1 MRPILVTMN
10 PAMEREREPLA
21 ARGEPRIVMLSEIH
35 RERASLTSN
44 LSDAGAVVEEVA
56 DVPAILARLDRE
68 PMPDLVVIGWETQG
82 VAGTEVLQQVRNL
95 GSGVSVLV
103 LGGAQVA
110 SDETGID
117 LDGSLPSLAKSLE
130 VLVAT
135 ASGGES
141 GTAPVVARAGRS
153 GIMELNLDACRAYWN
168 GQRVDLSL
176 TEFRVVSRMAASPG
190 VDFSHR
196 DIYDMIK
203 GEGVVSGRGEAGYR
217 GNVRAAIKRIR
228 RKFTRLDQTF
238 SAIRSYHGFGYRW
251 EESQATEIVNVPG
264 QDPGVRIEGAA
275 PGPALPGADVP
286 RIDG

>member
-1 MRPILVTMN
+1 
-10 PAMEREREPLA
+10 
-21 ARGEPRIVMLSEIH
+21 MLSDIH
-35 RERASLTSN
+35 RERASLASN

-68 PMPDLVVIGWETQG
+68 PMPDLVVVGWETLG
-82 VAGTEVLQQVRNL
+82 VAGTGVLQQVRNL

-103 LGGAQVA
+103 LGAA
-110 SDETGID
+110 PALSDQSKVD
-117 LDGSLPSLAKSLE
+117 LDDSLPSLARPLE
-130 VLVAT
+130 VLVAS

-141 GTAPVVARAGRS
+141 GTTSVVARAGRS

-168 GQRVDLSL
+168 RRRVDLSL

-228 RKFTRLDQTF
+228 RKFTRLDQSF

-251 EESQATEIVNVPG
+251 EESQATEIVNAPSR
-264 QDPGVRIEGAA
+264 DAGVTIERAA
-275 PGPALPGADVP
+275 PGPVLRGAD
-286 RIDG
+286 G